1 MVPPFHAALQG
12 IISYTW
18 FIPTV
23 NHNLWLPRSELAP
36 VQLPLLVG
44 KQKMTSM
51 MMRLDKS
58 APQRTLAFW
67 VYLSLAVKVNE
78 ITVTRRCEH
87 LLDQMC
93 VCVKTQPCCS
103 IISSHLSSSGHVSV
117 TAVTLQKER
126 AIRECYKLRSVSQH
140 LHNCYW

>member
-1 MVPPFHAALQG
+1 MVPPFHAALWG

-67 VYLSLAVKVNE
+67 VYLILDVKVNE

-93 VCVKTQPCCS
+93 VCALRHS
-103 IISSHLSSSGHVSV
+103 LAALSSLLICPPVDMLV
-117 TAVTLQKER
+117 LLQSHSKR
-126 AIRECYKLRSVSQH
+126 IGP
-140 LHNCYW
+140 